1 MKNGEEKLT
10 EKDSKKTATKKKNV
24 TGKTKAAKVTASKA
38 TTGRTSTRKTAAKS
52 TKKESA
58 KVEKSADFDAEV
70 EKVDKPVA
78 VNTLDKEAIEVKEEK
93 EEEEVKEKANEK
105 ESAPLASNHKK
116 YGVKATFFQRF
127 VAFILDVFLVS
138 MLASILVLPF
148 VDNDKAEKLNNES
161 LEVIEK
167 YSSAE
172 IDLDTYVTEMT
183 SLTYQTAKSNGVVT
197 LVTLVCEILYF
208 VVFQLYNNGQ
218 TLGKKL
224 LKIKVISEDGS
235 LTMNQMIFRSFIV
248 NSILLEIISFCFM
261 LFADEMVYFYGVATL
276 EMLQYAVLVISAF
289 MIMYGA
295 TGKGIH
301 DKVVHT
307 RVIRI

>member
-1 MKNGEEKLT
+1 MRNDEEKLT
-10 EKDSKKTATKKKNV
+10 EKDSKKTATKKKNA

-58 KVEKSADFDAEV
+58 KVEKSADFAAEV
-70 EKVDKPVA
+70 EKVDKPV
-78 VNTLDKEAIEVKEEK
+78 VEDTL
-93 EEEEVKEKANEK
+93 EEVKENEK
-105 ESAPLASNHKK
+105 EKESVPLASNHKK

-138 MLASILVLPF
+138 MVASILVLPF

-276 EMLQYAVLVISAF
+276 EMLQYVVLVISAF